1 MSTRCRRIA
10 SLVLTLSLAAGGGWA
25 DSVVVEATQ
34 ANVRK
39 EPNVASPVVTT
50 VGRGDVLEVIE
61 RASAWY
67 RVKTAAGLEGYVS
80 ARLLRAGAPAAAPA
94 PPARPATPAR
104 AAAPAATPSPWTG
117 ERPVIAHQDVGCVVA
132 GEFPKL
138 EACFTPAESVGKAQV
153 QFRADEKG
161 PWYYVDMKAN
171 GDVKDNGGC
180 RSAALPKPKKGIGTF
195 HYFIEVVDRSF
206 TAVQKPDAAPSQS
219 YAPRVV
225 ANKRECGQGMMMAT
239 STPTGTI
246 VMGVA
251 RDAGGHVLQAA
262 AAHSAEATASISGF
276 SADGVT
282 MAGTGAAPGSAGA
295 GSSSTAQSAGG
306 LSTKTL
312 VIAGGVVGAGAL
324 VAVAAGGGGGG
335 SGSGGSSGS
344 GGGGSGGGSTAPG
357 GGTTSGTLTGH
368 WVGTAANGGGLTG
381 TVSLEGVTCTVLWDL
396 TTDIVQSGTAITGT
410 GTSVGRGAS
419 CSIPL
424 PPEINAIINGQTGS
438 GSLSGSASN
447 GSLSFRVGDLAFTG
461 TYTSTRLDATAPLAV
476 EGLTI
481 TYTWR
486 QTKQ

>member
-1 MSTRCRRIA
+1 MSTPFRRIA
-10 SLVLTLSLAAGGGWA
+10 SLVLTLSLAAGGSWA
-25 DSVVVEATQ
+25 DSVRVEA
-34 ANVRK
+34 ARVNVRK
-39 EPNVASPVVTT
+39 DPNTASAIVTT
-50 VGRGDVLEVIE
+50 VGRGEALEIIE
-61 RASAWY
+61 RTGDWY
-67 RVKTAAGLEGYVS
+67 HVKTVAGVEGYVS
-80 ARLLRAGAPAAAPA
+80 ARLVAPVAPAAAAPSGRAATPAAAAPA
-94 PPARPATPAR
+94 PA
-104 AAAPAATPSPWTG
+104 PSPWKG
-117 ERPVIAHQDVGCVVA
+117 DRPVIAHRDVGCVVA

-138 EACFTPAESVGKAQV
+138 EACFTPPESVGKAQV

-161 PWYYVDMKAN
+161 PWYYVDMKEE
-171 GDVKDNGGC
+171 GGC
-180 RSAALPKPKKGIGTF
+180 RSALLPKPKKDIGTF

-206 TAVQKPDAAPSQS
+206 TAVQKPEAAPSQS

-225 ANKRECGQGMMMAT
+225 ANRRDCGQGMMMAT
-239 STPTGTI
+239 GTPTGSV

-251 RDAGGHVLQAA
+251 RDAGGKVLQAA
-262 AAHSAEATASISGF
+262 AAHSAETTASISGF
-276 SADGVT
+276 SADGVS
-282 MAGTGAAPGSAGA
+282 MASTGAAPGSSAGA

-306 LSTKTL
+306 ISTKTL

-344 GGGGSGGGSTAPG
+344 SGGGGGGGSTAPG
-357 GGTTSGTLTGH
+357 GGTTTNTLTGR
-368 WVGTAANGGGLTG
+368 WVGNAANGGGLTG
-381 TVSLEGVTCTVLWDL
+381 VVSLEGVTCTVLWDL
-396 TTDIVQSGTAITGT
+396 TTDLVQSGTTLTGT

-424 PPEINAIINGQTGS
+424 PSEINAVIAGQTGS

-447 GSLSFRVGDLAFTG
+447 GTLSFRVGELTFTG
-461 TYTSTRLDATAPLAV
+461 TYTSTRLDATAPLVV